1 MNQTIETFAK
11 YPIYALALISII
23 ATSPSETLVSSDAVM
38 EDNIIVLNADT
49 QFVSFTINSAIT
61 NPEVDAVQ
69 DIDWCATQMEFL
81 MTEDFPENSQIQVWK
96 LENPWDQSAFDS
108 LYSDD
113 SGGLSFEDA
122 MWELSLDMVWLYIG
136 AVETSATESAYYA
149 DAMFDAE
156 CENDTS
162 YFVVSLTGDLS
173 TIEMNLTA
181 MARKGTAYT
190 APTLSCFD
198 PSRPDFSDVE
208 VTGEISF

>member
-1 MNQTIETFAK
+1 MNQKIEAFVRYST
-11 YPIYALALISII
+11 YALAFVSII
-23 ATSPSETLVSSDAVM
+23 ATSPSERLVSSDAIM
-38 EDNIIVLNADT
+38 ADNIIVLNADT

-81 MTEDFPENSQIQVWK
+81 MTEHFPENSQIQVWK
-96 LENPWDQSAFDS
+96 LESSWDQSAFDS

-122 MWELSLDMVWLYIG
+122 MWELSLDMVWLNIG
-136 AVETSATESAYYA
+136 TVETSATESAYYA

-162 YFVVSLTGDLS
+162 YFVVSLTGDLN

-181 MARKGTAYT
+181 MASKGSAYT
-190 APTLSCFD
+190 SSTLSCTD
-198 PSRPDFSDVE
+198 RNRPDFSDVE
-208 VTGEISF
+208 VTAEISF